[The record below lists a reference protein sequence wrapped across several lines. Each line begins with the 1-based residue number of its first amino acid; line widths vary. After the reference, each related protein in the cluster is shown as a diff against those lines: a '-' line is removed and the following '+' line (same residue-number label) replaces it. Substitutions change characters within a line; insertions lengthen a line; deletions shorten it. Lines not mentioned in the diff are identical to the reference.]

1 MNQGFSRH
9 MMKTVIHLADFI
21 PHEQAG
27 RLKPPRPLEQST
39 FVSSVRHKT
48 PTSRIEQKR

>member
-1 MNQGFSRH
+1 M
-9 MMKTVIHLADFI
+9 FI

-39 FVSSVRHKT
+39 FVRPVRHNT
-48 PTSRIEQKR
+48 PTLRFEQKR